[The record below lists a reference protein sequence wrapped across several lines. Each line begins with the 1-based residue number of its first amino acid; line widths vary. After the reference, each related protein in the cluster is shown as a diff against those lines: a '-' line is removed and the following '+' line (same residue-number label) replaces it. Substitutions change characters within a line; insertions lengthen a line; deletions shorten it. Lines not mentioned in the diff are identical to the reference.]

1 MYGRTANML
10 RFLPGQL
17 QNNDAPLRKNSIG
30 KPGART
36 RLAYRLSK
44 KPIIKQK
51 RIEAHGT
58 KASLV

>member
-1 MYGRTANML
+1 MIPQSPQPISVGGV
-10 RFLPGQL
+10 F
-17 QNNDAPLRKNSIG
+17 
-30 KPGART
+30 
-36 RLAYRLSK
+36 RLSK